1 MVQKIKLMIIDL
13 IRIKYRIKEIIMK
26 KRLQNAKD
34 VCLLEVVVQ
43 QVSAALLI

>member
-26 KRLQNAKD
+26 KKVA
-34 VCLLEVVVQ
+34 
-43 QVSAALLI
+43 